1 MPARELGPNFV
12 LVTVESDEE
21 QAMHR
26 LPLPRC
32 QSEQAHDARVD
43 RCGVLHFKRARAPAG
58 APSQPEYIDEPH

>member
-26 LPLPRC
+26 LPGYP
-32 QSEQAHDARVD
+32 
-43 RCGVLHFKRARAPAG
+43 GARA
-58 APSQPEYIDEPH
+58 SRRTMPE